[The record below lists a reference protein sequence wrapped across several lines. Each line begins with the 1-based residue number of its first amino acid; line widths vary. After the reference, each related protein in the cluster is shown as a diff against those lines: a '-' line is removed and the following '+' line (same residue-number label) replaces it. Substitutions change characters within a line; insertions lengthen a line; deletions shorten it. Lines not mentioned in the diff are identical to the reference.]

1 MEKLKRFLT
10 LLDKTADKIVYFIG
24 GTGLVVCTGMC
35 CANIFM
41 WWFMGRRIAVNDEIA
56 LSGLVWATYI
66 GMGLLFKN
74 KAHCTMDF
82 VVDALPPK
90 AKTFVRIITDIA
102 ILVIACITVYFSW
115 KLAAKSFVKK
125 LALTKLPYFYL
136 DISVTLGYGHL
147 AILAFADMIQNIMKL
162 IHWKEEVEA

>member
-102 ILVIACITVYFSW
+102 IVVIACITVYFSTT
-115 KLAAKSFVKK
+115 KYNKPIQHLDLNKKQHQIACFV
-125 LALTKLPYFYL
+125 F
-136 DISVTLGYGHL
+136 
-147 AILAFADMIQNIMKL
+147 QNPIFLQK
-162 IHWKEEVEA
+162 HKYV